1 MNNVSDEVKYLL
13 SPNAIR
19 ERTKKIYK
27 AALEGKTHFKIN
39 EDKLALVTPYVINVI
54 KENYPDLNIPF
65 HSRWG
70 HFKPGGIDRAAQFR
84 EQLTDDKIEIAR
96 KMLDLVITS
105 VLLDAGAGPLW
116 KYNENGTKINRSE
129 GLGVASFH
137 MFMSG
142 AFSSDGS
149 QIANGQGLQK
159 ITPTDIKQH
168 FQVSDDNPLVGVEGR
183 ANLLKSLGDCVISKP
198 EVFKDARPGN
208 IIDHM
213 ISNYGEKFKA
223 SDLLYNVLL
232 HFGDIWPAR
241 IKKDGISLG
250 DVWSHSLLGEKETF
264 ESLVPIHKLSQ
275 WLTYSLIE
283 PIMDAGIN
291 VTDVDGLTGL
301 AEYRNG
307 GLFVDLGAL
316 ELRDPSLYEKAHL
329 PSSELIIEWRA
340 LTLQLL
346 DQIGEQVQNEL
357 GFTSNEFPLAKV
369 LEGGT
374 WWAGRKIAASKRSDN
389 SPPIKIESDGTVF

>member
-1 MNNVSDEVKYLL
+1 MNNISDEVKYLL
-13 SPNAIR
+13 SPQAIR
-19 ERTKKIYK
+19 ERTKKIYD
-27 AALEGKTHFKIN
+27 AALAGKTHFKIN
-39 EDKLALVTPYVINVI
+39 EDKLKEVTPYVIEVI
-54 KENYPDLNIPF
+54 KDNYPSLEIPF

-70 HFKPGGIDRAAQFR
+70 HFKPAGIDRAAKFK
-84 EQLTDDKIEIAR
+84 ETLKDDKLEVAR

-105 VLLDAGAGPLW
+105 VLLDAGAGAAW
-116 KYNENGTKINRSE
+116 KYNENGVEINRSE
-129 GLGVASFH
+129 GLGVASYH
-137 MFMSG
+137 MFMAC
-142 AFSSDGS
+142 AFSDDNTQS
-149 QIANGQGLQK
+149 ANGAGLQK
-159 ITPTDIKQH
+159 ITPADIEKH
-168 FQVSDDNPLVGVEGR
+168 FQVSSDNPLVGVEGR
-183 ANLLKSLGDCVISKP
+183 ANLLKSLGECVSSKK
-198 EVFKDARPGN
+198 EIFKAERPGN

-213 ISNYGEKFKA
+213 LKNYGETFQA

-241 IKKDGISLG
+241 IKKDGVSLG
-250 DVWSHSLLGEKETF
+250 DVWSHSLLGENNSF

-283 PIMDAGIN
+283 PMMDAGIN
-291 VTDVDGLTGL
+291 ITNVDGLTGL

-316 ELRDPSLYEKAHL
+316 ELRDSSLYEKAHL
-329 PSSELIIEWRA
+329 PSGELILEWRA

-346 DQIGEQVQNEL
+346 DRIAREVQNEL
-357 GFTSNEFPLAKV
+357 GFTPSEFPLAKV

-374 WWAGRKIAASKRSDN
+374 WWAGRKIAASKRSDS